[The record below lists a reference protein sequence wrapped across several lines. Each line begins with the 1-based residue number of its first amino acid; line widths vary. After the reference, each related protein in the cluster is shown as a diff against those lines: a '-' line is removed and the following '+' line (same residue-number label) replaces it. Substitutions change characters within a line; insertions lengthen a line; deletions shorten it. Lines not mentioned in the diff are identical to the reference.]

1 MIILFIKRKVNYFL
15 LFTIKCGIIFLIIL
29 YILLIVFKPMKDIK
43 SKRQILKNKN
53 NKKRAIVFIFFQA
66 LMAVAGYVYAKNK
79 KRIIVF
85 EKAEEKEVEELIHRK
100 ETSKDFLRDTKKN
113 LKDFFIPHEG
123 NNHKPH
129 SLRPK
134 SLAAYLVVAIAI
146 KLLGT
151 GFLFFVYPNK
161 AEMSRIVSDEAISLV
176 NKERKNNGLAELRV
190 DPILSKIA
198 LLKGEDMIRRG
209 YFAHDTPEGRRPWE
223 WISKTEYDY
232 VYAGENLAMD
242 FSSAELI
249 HEAFMKSPTHRK
261 NILNDKYRDI
271 GIAVVSGE
279 MLGHDTDILI
289 QFFGT
294 KRSDAYAPQKAIA
307 QKPAPQKTEVPAQAP
322 VSIPNSENSK
332 NELAVNTPIATNP
345 SLQNTEAEARENV
358 LGNETTEK
366 IIVVN
371 NTQPSN
377 GSKIVDFSIFWMN
390 VAFIAFLIFI
400 TLALLINIVVRFK
413 VQHGS
418 LIMQTLVVI
427 AIISALFITKLHF
440 AEIFSGK
447 ILIL

>member
-1 MIILFIKRKVNYFL
+1 
-15 LFTIKCGIIFLIIL
+15 
-29 YILLIVFKPMKDIK
+29 MKNMK
-43 SKRQILKNKN
+43 TKGQRLKNKRA
-53 NKKRAIVFIFFQA
+53 KKRAIVFIFFQA
-66 LMAVAGYVYAKNK
+66 LAALAGYLYARNK
-79 KRIIVF
+79 KRIIIF
-85 EKAEEKEVEELIHRK
+85 EKAESGEIKKFIRGR
-100 ETSKDFLRDTKKN
+100 ETSKDFWMDTKKN

-134 SLAAYLVVAIAI
+134 SLAAYLIVTIAI

-161 AEMSRIVSDEAISLV
+161 AEMSRIVTDEVITFV
-176 NKERKNNGLAELRV
+176 NKERKENGLNKLRV
-190 DPILSKIA
+190 DPVLSKIA
-198 LLKGEDMIRRG
+198 LLKGEDMLRRG

-223 WISKTEYDY
+223 WIAKEEYDY

-249 HEAFMKSPTHRK
+249 HKAFMKSPNHRK
-261 NILNDKYRDI
+261 NILNEKYLDI
-271 GIAVVSGE
+271 GVAVVSGE
-279 MLGHDTDILI
+279 ILGHESDILI

-294 KRSDAYAPQKAIA
+294 KRRDAFVPQKAMA
-307 QKPAPQKTEVPAQAP
+307 QKPAIQRIEIPSRVASDMGAQNEKTQDRQNILGGE
-322 VSIPNSENSK
+322 SSE
-332 NELAVNTPIATNP
+332 E
-345 SLQNTEAEARENV
+345 
-358 LGNETTEK
+358 

-371 NTQPSN
+371 NTEAGN
-377 GSKIVDFSIFWMN
+377 GSKIVNFSIFWMN
-390 VAFIAFLIFI
+390 VAFIGFLIFI
-400 TLALLINIVVRFK
+400 TLALLVNIVVRFK
-413 VQHGS
+413 IQHGS